1 MSKINQFT
9 NPNTPDD
16 IPKNS
21 SNDEFNLD
29 ANMVIL
35 VFQEKVNQL
44 MTELVI
50 KDATIRQQLNLIN
63 KLKERK

>member
-1 MSKINQFT
+1 
-9 NPNTPDD
+9 
-16 IPKNS
+16 
-21 SNDEFNLD
+21 
-29 ANMVIL
+29 
-35 VFQEKVNQL
+35 